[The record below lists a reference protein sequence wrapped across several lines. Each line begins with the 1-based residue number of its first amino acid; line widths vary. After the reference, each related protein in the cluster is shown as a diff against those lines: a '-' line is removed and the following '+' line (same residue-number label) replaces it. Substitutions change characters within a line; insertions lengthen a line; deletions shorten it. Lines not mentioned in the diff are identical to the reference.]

1 MLIAIIIKDN
11 LQKRP
16 SISITMSNS
25 IILLL
30 GILRKCHNDNKK
42 EVCAKRVTVAFTTAK
57 SGGNGKVLQ

>member
-16 SISITMSNS
+16 SISITISNS

-30 GILRKCHNDNKK
+30 GILRKCHNDNK